1 MSWFRKTP
9 EQIEIGNWYVGW
21 PSWKFE
27 ITYNDGGLIR
37 ENHFIDIS
45 LFGWHSRFIL
55 PWKSEGSKSMYIAK
69 EYGISIHNNTV
80 FFHWRYDLKRW
91 GIPFFDYGQCV
102 RRDIYKGSKTL
113 HPDYWRAEDWEPY
126 DYYHI
131 PDYITKFEGDF
142 IDYDGE
148 VIPCTYTVQ
157 ELEWRPKWLKWT
169 SMFARVKR
177 EIDISFSREAGPNKG
192 SWSGGVLG
200 FGFIMKDNETPQ
212 ECFKR
217 FTKEAKL

>member
-1 MSWFRKTP
+1 MSWFRNTP

-27 ITYNDGGLIR
+27 ITYNYGGFIH
-37 ENHFIDIS
+37 ENHYIDIS

-55 PWKSEGSKSMYIAK
+55 PWKSEESKSTYIAK
-69 EYGISIHNNTV
+69 EYGISIHNNAV
-80 FFHWRYDLKRW
+80 FFHWGYDLKHW

-102 RRDIYKGSKTL
+102 RRDIYKGPTTL

-126 DYYHI
+126 DYYCV
-131 PDYITKFEGDF
+131 PDYVTKFEGDF

-148 VIPCTYTVQ
+148 VIPCKYTVQ

-169 SMFARVKR
+169 SMFARIKR
-177 EIDISFSREAGPNKG
+177 EIDISFSKEAGPNKG

-200 FGFIMKDNETPQ
+200 FGFIMKENETPQ
-212 ECFKR
+212 ECFER